1 MNLDR
6 FPYSRKL
13 LILPPIVAGMLVL
26 LFFVASKEPPARTE
40 LVEPTRTVRIVEA
53 PMINLVP
60 KAEGYGPIQPARIWT
75 AVSQVAG
82 TITYIHPKL
91 RDGEILTEGTE
102 LVHIDPQDYELA
114 LAQASA
120 ELLELDGQEK
130 NARASLTIERRNLK
144 LAEDELARIRKL
156 VKKGTSSQSAA
167 DETERQM
174 LAYSASVQ
182 NLENTLSLIPAQRN
196 LLEARKSLAQ
206 RDLEHTIIK
215 APYDMRVANLS
226 IEADQYVPTGQ
237 SLFKGD
243 SIDRVEVKAQVAMS
257 SLRRLFIG
265 RPSMKID
272 FNDLDREFADMI
284 SIDPVVQ
291 LDLGNHV
298 AEWQAE
304 FVRFS
309 DIVDPET
316 RTMGV
321 VVAVNKPFDKIIPGY
336 KPPLSK
342 GMFVRVVLSSKRSMQ
357 RLVVPRSAVRAGT
370 VFVADDSNRLR
381 RRAVEVLF
389 SQDDISVIG
398 EGITE
403 GERIV
408 VSDIVPA
415 VDGMLLETQLDETL
429 NQRLHAIDN
438 AKTHDDS
445 TVADSP
451 ASQQQSDGSS
461 TQQLTEQA
469 APDHPSHDQATTEQP
484 ANEPQPSGGD
494 S

>member
-13 LILPPIVAGMLVL
+13 LILPPIVLGMLVL
-26 LFFVASKEPPARTE
+26 IFFIAGKEPPARTE
-40 LVEPTRTVRIVEA
+40 LVEPTRTVRIIEA

-60 KAEGYGPIQPARIWT
+60 KAEGYGPIQPARVWT

-91 RDGEILTEGTE
+91 RDGEILTAGTE
-102 LVHIDPQDYELA
+102 LVHIDPQDYEIA
-114 LAQASA
+114 LAQVSA

-130 NARASLTIERRNLK
+130 NARASLKIEKRNLK
-144 LAEDELARIRKL
+144 LAKDELVRIKKL
-156 VKKGTSSQSAA
+156 VKKGTASQSSA

-182 NLENTLSLIPAQRN
+182 NLENTLALIPAQRN
-196 LLEARKSLAQ
+196 LLEARQSLAA
-206 RDLEHTIIK
+206 RDLEHTIIE

-226 IEADQYVPTGQ
+226 IEADQYVPTGK
-237 SLFKGD
+237 SLFEGD
-243 SIDRVEVKAQVAMS
+243 SIDRVEVLAQVAMS

-265 RPSMKID
+265 RPNLKID
-272 FNDLDREFADMI
+272 FNNLDREFADMI

-298 AEWQAE
+298 AEWTAE

-321 VVAVNKPFDKIIPGY
+321 VVAVNDPFDKVIPGY

-342 GMFVRVVLSSKRSMQ
+342 GMFVKVVLSSKRSMR
-357 RLVVPRSAVRAGT
+357 RLVIPRSAVRAGT
-370 VFVADDSNRLR
+370 VFIADENNRLR
-381 RRAVEVLF
+381 RRTVNVLF
-389 SQDDISVIG
+389 SQDDISVID
-398 EGITE
+398 EGLAE

-429 NQRLHAIDN
+429 NQRLRDIDQYKAITPTPVKQPDE
-438 AKTHDDS
+438 APVSEAESSEQQGGAQAEQSTDAADDEAQAAGDDS
-445 TVADSP
+445 
-451 ASQQQSDGSS
+451 
-461 TQQLTEQA
+461 
-469 APDHPSHDQATTEQP
+469 
-484 ANEPQPSGGD
+484 
-494 S
+494 

>member
-13 LILPPIVAGMLVL
+13 LILPPIVLGMLVL
-26 LFFVASKEPPARTE
+26 IFLIAGKEPPARTE
-40 LVEPTRTVRIVEA
+40 LVEPTRTVRIIEA

-60 KAEGYGPIQPARIWT
+60 KAEGYGPIQPARVWT

-91 RDGEILTEGTE
+91 RDGEILTAGTG
-102 LVHIDPQDYELA
+102 LVHIDPQDYEIA

-130 NARASLTIERRNLK
+130 NARASLKIEKRNLK
-144 LAEDELARIRKL
+144 LAKDELARIKKL
-156 VKKGTSSQSAA
+156 VKKGTASQSSA

-182 NLENTLSLIPAQRN
+182 NLENTLALIPAQRN
-196 LLEARKSLAQ
+196 LLEARKSLAA
-206 RDLEHTIIK
+206 RDLEHTIIE

-226 IEADQYVPTGQ
+226 IEADQFVPTGK
-237 SLFKGD
+237 SLFEGD
-243 SIDRVEVKAQVAMS
+243 SIDRVEVLAQVAMS

-265 RPSMKID
+265 RPNLKID
-272 FNDLDREFADMI
+272 FNNLDREFADMI

-298 AEWQAE
+298 AEWTAE

-321 VVAVNKPFDKIIPGY
+321 VVAVSDPFDKVIPGY

-342 GMFVRVVLSSKRSMQ
+342 GMFVKVVLSSKRSMR
-357 RLVVPRSAVRAGT
+357 RLVIPRSAVRAGT
-370 VFVADDSNRLR
+370 VFIADENNRLR
-381 RRAVEVLF
+381 RRTVNVLF
-389 SQDDISVIG
+389 SQDDISVIA
-398 EGITE
+398 EGIAE

-408 VSDIVPA
+408 ISDIVPT

-429 NQRLHAIDN
+429 NQRLRDIDQYKAITQIPVKQADEVPVSE
-438 AKTHDDS
+438 ADSAEQQEGAQVEQATDAADDEAQAAGDDS
-445 TVADSP
+445 
-451 ASQQQSDGSS
+451 
-461 TQQLTEQA
+461 
-469 APDHPSHDQATTEQP
+469 
-484 ANEPQPSGGD
+484 
-494 S
+494 

>member
-13 LILPPIVAGMLVL
+13 LILPPIIFGILVL
-26 LFFVASKEPPARTE
+26 ILFIASKEPPTRTE
-40 LVEPTRTVRIVEA
+40 QVEPTRTVRIVEA
-53 PMINLVP
+53 PVINLVP
-60 KAEGYGPIQPARIWT
+60 KAEGYGPIQPARVWT

-91 RDGEILTEGTE
+91 RDGEILIEGTE
-102 LVHIDPQDYELA
+102 LVHIDPQDYEIA
-114 LAQASA
+114 LAQATA

-130 NARASLTIERRNLK
+130 NARASLKIEKRNLK
-144 LAEDELARIRKL
+144 LAKDELARIRKL
-156 VKKGTSSQSAA
+156 VKKGTASQSSA

-182 NLENTLSLIPAQRN
+182 NLENTLSLVPAQRK
-196 LLEARKSLAQ
+196 LLEARKSLAE

-215 APYDMRVANLS
+215 APYDMRVASLG
-226 IEADQYVPTGQ
+226 IEADQFVPVGK
-237 SLFKGD
+237 SLFEGD
-243 SIDRVEVKAQVAMS
+243 SINRVEVLAQVAMS

-265 RPSMKID
+265 RPNLKID
-272 FNDLDREFADMI
+272 FNNLDREFAELI

-298 AEWQAE
+298 AEWSAE

-321 VVAVNKPFDKIIPGY
+321 VVAVNDPFDKVIPGY

-342 GMFVRVVLSSKRSMQ
+342 GMFVKVVLSSKRSMN
-357 RLVVPRSAVRAGT
+357 RLVIPRTAVRAGT
-370 VFVADDSNRLR
+370 VFIADESNRLR
-381 RRAVEVLF
+381 RRTVYVLF
-389 SQDDISVIG
+389 SQDDISVID
-398 EGITE
+398 EGIAE

-415 VDGMLLETQLDETL
+415 VDGMLLETQLDEAL
-429 NQRLHAIDN
+429 NQRLRDIDQLKEISPLPEKP
-438 AKTHDDS
+438 ADERTESESGSLELQEDAQAEDTQTETEEAAEPVDDETQSTGDDS
-445 TVADSP
+445 
-451 ASQQQSDGSS
+451 
-461 TQQLTEQA
+461 
-469 APDHPSHDQATTEQP
+469 
-484 ANEPQPSGGD
+484 
-494 S
+494 